1 MCSLLT
7 LSEFLQGVIEHP
19 PVFPSY
25 ATPSYSNLAYAI
37 LGLAYENIT
46 GKSISDGMRDLY
58 NDKLG
63 MTSTTPTAPGNG
75 SDAII
80 PRNDSY
86 AIFTYDIGIQRP

>member
-1 MCSLLT
+1 VRLIAT
-7 LSEFLQGVIEHP
+7 EFLQGVIDHP

-25 ATPSYSNLAYAI
+25 TTPSYSNLAYAI

-46 GKSISDGMRDLY
+46 GKSLSDGMRDLY
-58 NDKLG
+58 HDKLG
-63 MTSTTPTAPGNG
+63 MTSTTPTAPGDG
-75 SDAII
+75 SDAVI